1 MEYNDIEDY
10 SIKELSRKQV
20 MELLNNLDI
29 KPLLVFIEKNTINI
43 EVEIKRIF
51 NKMGL
56 PSYLK
61 GYNCL
66 LKAILITIHND
77 CKISMTKKLYP
88 LIANELHVKPI
99 QVEKNIRKAIE
110 VIWTNIDPI
119 IVDKLFGYT
128 INALKDHPTNSHFI
142 LTISKY
148 ISKKY
153 KTID

>member
-1 MEYNDIEDY
+1 MEYNDIEDV
-10 SIKELSRKQV
+10 SIKELNRKQV

-29 KPLLVFIEKNTINI
+29 KPLLVFIKSTNNLE
-43 EVEIKRIF
+43 EEIKRIF

-66 LKAILITIHND
+66 LKAIIITIHND
-77 CKISMTKKLYP
+77 CKISMTRKLYP
-88 LIANELHVKPI
+88 LIATELHVKPI

-119 IVDKLFGYT
+119 IIDKIFGYT
-128 INALKDHPTNSHFI
+128 INTLKDHPTNSHFI
-142 LTISKY
+142 ITIAKY
-148 ISKKY
+148 ISKRY